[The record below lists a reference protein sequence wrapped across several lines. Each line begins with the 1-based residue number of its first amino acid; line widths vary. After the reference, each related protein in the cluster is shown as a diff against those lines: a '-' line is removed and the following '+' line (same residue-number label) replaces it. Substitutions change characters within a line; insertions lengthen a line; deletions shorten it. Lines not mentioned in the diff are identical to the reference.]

1 MTLSN
6 LELLAQYHYNTDT
19 LSSIKFDKHGRPY
32 IQDGG
37 KIMLSRRGNYHYTI
51 NN

>member
-6 LELLAQYHYNTDT
+6 LELLAQYHYNKDT
-19 LSSIKFDKHGRPY
+19 LSSIKFDKYGRPY

-37 KIMLSRRGNYHYTI
+37 KIMLSRRGNYDYTI
-51 NN
+51 KN